1 MQYECTYSLQ
11 HLTKEMIRDFFFMVL
26 VYYRKNK
33 LWKEV
38 ADWFIERF
46 IYQEGNEWIVWFDL
60 LITLYSKTTPTCKYF
75 NIIRTWQYNP
85 RPNC

>member
-1 MQYECTYSLQ
+1 MNAPTPYNIWLRKWLGIFLWFWFITG
-11 HLTKEMIRDFFFMVL
+11 
-26 VYYRKNK
+26 KNK

-85 RPNC
+85 RPIC

>member
-1 MQYECTYSLQ
+1 MNAPTPYNIWLRKW
-11 HLTKEMIRDFFFMVL
+11 LGIFFMVL

-46 IYQEGNEWIVWFDL
+46 IYQEGNEWIVWFDR